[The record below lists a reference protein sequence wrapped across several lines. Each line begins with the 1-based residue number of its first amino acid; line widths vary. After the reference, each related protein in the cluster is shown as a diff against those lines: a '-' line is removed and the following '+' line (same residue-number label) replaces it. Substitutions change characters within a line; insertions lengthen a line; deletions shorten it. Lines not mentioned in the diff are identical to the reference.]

1 MQALRVLVGVG
12 GVLIGAWLAV
22 TAISTRVAFADM
34 YLGFGLVY
42 LQIGVLTLIWAAEKA
57 KH

>member
-1 MQALRVLVGVG
+1 MQALRVLVGVA
-12 GVLIGAWLAV
+12 GVLIGLWLAI
-22 TAISTRVAFADM
+22 TAIQSSLPFADM

-42 LQIGVLTLIWAAEKA
+42 LQIGVLILIWAAEKA